1 MQNQRS
7 ELSVREKEIK
17 RQKSIKPPK
26 SSENSFKLQNSPT
39 TENQTPSNSKFTN
52 NLKICTKVIKEV
64 QNLPKHNY
72 RNIPKQVQRHE

>member
-26 SSENSFKLQNSPT
+26 YPENSLKLQIHQQLK
-39 TENQTPSNSKFTN
+39 NQTPSNSKFTN
-52 NLKICTKVIKEV
+52 NLKICTNVIKEV
-64 QNLPKHNY
+64 QECTKA
-72 RNIPKQVQRHE
+72 